1 MSRIIS
7 EGLGGRVLVTGGYG
21 PSGGGAAYAQTLTTA
36 QGTLASLASL
46 KVRLVALAV
55 AQPSG
60 AGLARLTAKALAAQ
74 QATVPSLGKALT
86 KALAAA
92 TAAAATV
99 SAVGPGVTAALGTVF
114 RSPPR
119 LVTLTSVLN
128 RLFRS
133 PGR

>member
-7 EGLGGRVLVTGGYG
+7 EGLGGKVLVTGGYG
-21 PSGGGAAYAQTLTTA
+21 PSGGGAAYTQALTAAQA
-36 QGTLASLASL
+36 TLASLASL

-60 AGLARLTAKALAAQ
+60 PTLARLTAKALAAQ
-74 QATVPSLGKALT
+74 QATAPSLGKALT

-92 TAAAATV
+92 TAATAALG
-99 SAVGPGVTAALGTVF
+99 AIGPGVTAALGKVF

-119 LVTLTSVLN
+119 LVTLVSVLN